1 MIKKT
6 TDTIKKS
13 KKVKIVVK
21 FPEGKYVYGLGRRK
35 AAITQVRLYENGKG
49 NIFINNVDFEKYL
62 PTKIL
67 RDKVLLP
74 LKLVAK
80 EGLFDIYVKAIG
92 GGKNGQ
98 AEAIRLGVAIALVKI
113 DKDAKPVLKKL
124 GLMTRDSRVVERK
137 KPGLKKARRAPQWAK
152 R

>member
-1 MIKKT
+1 MIQKPQ
-6 TDTIKKS
+6 INKS
-13 KKVKIVVK
+13 KKVKLVVK
-21 FPEGKYVYGLGRRK
+21 FPEGKYIYGLGRRK
-35 AAITQVRLYENGKG
+35 TSISQVRIYENGKG
-49 NIFINNVDFEKYL
+49 NVFINNLELEKYL

-74 LKLVAK
+74 LKQTAK
-80 EGLFDIYVKAIG
+80 EGIVDIHVKAIG

-98 AEAIRLGVAIALVKI
+98 AEATRLAISIALVKI
-113 DKDAKPVLKKL
+113 DKEFRPVLKKL
-124 GLMTRDSRVVERK
+124 GLLTRDSRMVERK

>member
-1 MIKKT
+1 M
-6 TDTIKKS
+6 
-13 KKVKIVVK
+13 
-21 FPEGKYVYGLGRRK
+21 
-35 AAITQVRLYENGKG
+35 
-49 NIFINNVDFEKYL
+49 
-62 PTKIL
+62 
-67 RDKVLLP
+67 
-74 LKLVAK
+74 
-80 EGLFDIYVKAIG
+80 KAIG